1 MNATD
6 AITLLSKLGCSNV
19 KMNTSGTW
27 VVSTCP
33 FASWTHKSGVDKHPS
48 FGVSI
53 HWDSKELEG
62 ESKFKCY
69 TCNLSG
75 SIAGDDGLIQRLK
88 KRLRRELPR
97 IENSDAT
104 LWAAIR
110 NVPSKS
116 QISERSKNTTNTSAW
131 KLQPGTML
139 SSGTGSAFTA
149 DTAEKLQ
156 KAPPPLPESTLDIF
170 TAPSPELMTYLRTER
185 RLTDESIAKW
195 ELKWHA
201 GRRRIG
207 IPIRDE
213 HGNLV
218 GVSGRAFDEGQRP
231 KFLHTTGFKR
241 DFYLYGERTCRRNE
255 PGYLT
260 EGFFDVIYLQQ
271 KGINAFA
278 IMGSYLS
285 RIQVEKCATMFTK
298 IVMVPDGDEAGDKT
312 IDHVK
317 QRLGDRMPVVVYPM
331 TEGKDPDDLSDEELA
346 DLRKL

>member
-1 MNATD
+1 MNAMD
-6 AITLLSKLGCSNV
+6 AITLLTKLGCANV

-33 FASWTHKSGVDKHPS
+33 FAPWTHKSGVDKHPS

-53 HWDSKELEG
+53 HWDSKEQEG

-75 SIAGDDGLIQRLK
+75 SIAGDDGLIQRIKK
-88 KRLRRELPR
+88 KRKQEPPFIDNVSL
-97 IENSDAT
+97 SV
-104 LWAAIR
+104 WAAVR
-110 NVPSKS
+110 NCPSKA
-116 QISERSKNTTNTSAW
+116 QLVERAQRVTNVSGW
-131 KLQPGTML
+131 KHPPGTVL

-149 DTAEKLQ
+149 DTAEQLQ

-170 TAPSPELMTYLRTER
+170 TAPSPELMEYLRTER
-185 RLTDESIAKW
+185 RLTNESIAKW
-195 ELKWHA
+195 ELKWHEN
-201 GRRRIG
+201 RRRIG

-271 KGINAFA
+271 NGINAFA

-285 RIQVEKCATMFTK
+285 RIQVEKCTTMFTK
-298 IVMVPDGDEAGDKT
+298 IVMVPDGDEAGEKT

-317 QRLGDRMPVVVYPM
+317 DRLGSRMPVVVYPM
-331 TEGKDPDDLSDEELA
+331 TEGKDPDDLSDEELDA
-346 DLRKL
+346 LRKL